1 MNTLVIVLIAAVCL
15 LAGYVFYGRWLA
27 KKWGI
32 DPKAKTPAYTHEDG
46 EDYVPTDGWTVFAHQ
61 FSSIAG
67 AGPVTG
73 AIQAAAFGWLPVLLW
88 ILLGGIFFGAV
99 TDFGALY
106 ASVKNEGKSMGMLIE
121 QYIGKTGRKL
131 FLLFCWLFTLIV
143 TAAFADMV
151 SGTFNG
157 FVTDAATGEITKS
170 TVNGA
175 AGSISIM
182 FIAFAV
188 VFGLIQKKMK
198 FTGWKEVVLGLVC
211 MVACFVLG
219 ISFPIVATR
228 ETWNYVTF
236 AYIFFA
242 AILPMWLL
250 MQPRD
255 FMTTFMFIFMIAA
268 AAIGLLVAH
277 PTMNLPVYT
286 GFHNEKL
293 GDMFPILFVTVACG
307 AVSGFH
313 SLVSSGT
320 SSKTI
325 SNEKDMLKVGYGAMI
340 LESLLAVLAL
350 CVAGAAAS
358 ADGTAATGTP
368 FQIFSAGV
376 AGFLEMFGIPVHI
389 AQCIMTMCVSA
400 LALSTLDSVA
410 RIGRMS
416 FQELFSVDDMEHA
429 EGWRKLFCNKYFAT
443 VITLVFGYIL
453 TKVGYT
459 NIWPLFGSANQ
470 LLSALVLI
478 TLCVFLKVTGR
489 TNRTLFPPLIIM
501 LCVTFTALVERFIAL
516 VKAYQ
521 AGTAVFMVEGLQLII
536 AILLII
542 LGLTIVLH
550 SGKRFVGKET
560 KSLRFKPRKSLLIY
574 ADSSLAFFM
583 LNYHEYH
590 PAASTSTVPVQK
602 SIAIVTI
609 LKFLSWPVQS
619 LLSGPN
625 CK

>member
-157 FVTDAATGEITKS
+157 FVTDTATGEITKS

-489 TNRTLFPPLIIM
+489 TNKTLFPPLIIM

-516 VKAYQ
+516 IKAYQ

-536 AILLII
+536 AVLLII

-550 SGKRFVGKET
+550 SGKRLVSKET
-560 KSLRFKPRKSLLIY
+560 KK
-574 ADSSLAFFM
+574 A
-583 LNYHEYH
+583 
-590 PAASTSTVPVQK
+590 
-602 SIAIVTI
+602 
-609 LKFLSWPVQS
+609 
-619 LLSGPN
+619 
-625 CK
+625 

>member
-325 SNEKDMLKVGYGAMI
+325 SNENDMLKVGYGAMI

-489 TNRTLFPPLIIM
+489 TNKTLFPPLIIM

-536 AILLII
+536 AVLLII

-550 SGKRFVGKET
+550 SGKRLVSKET
-560 KSLRFKPRKSLLIY
+560 KK
-574 ADSSLAFFM
+574 A
-583 LNYHEYH
+583 
-590 PAASTSTVPVQK
+590 
-602 SIAIVTI
+602 
-609 LKFLSWPVQS
+609 
-619 LLSGPN
+619 
-625 CK
+625 

>member
-429 EGWRKLFCNKYFAT
+429 DGWRKLFCNKYFAT

-489 TNRTLFPPLIIM
+489 TNKTLFPPLIIM

-536 AILLII
+536 AVLLII

-550 SGKRFVGKET
+550 SGKRLVSKET
-560 KSLRFKPRKSLLIY
+560 KK
-574 ADSSLAFFM
+574 A
-583 LNYHEYH
+583 
-590 PAASTSTVPVQK
+590 
-602 SIAIVTI
+602 
-609 LKFLSWPVQS
+609 
-619 LLSGPN
+619 
-625 CK
+625 

>member
-236 AYIFFA
+236 AFIFFA

-489 TNRTLFPPLIIM
+489 TNKTLFPPLIIM

-536 AILLII
+536 AVLLII

-550 SGKRFVGKET
+550 SGKRLVSKET
-560 KSLRFKPRKSLLIY
+560 KK
-574 ADSSLAFFM
+574 A
-583 LNYHEYH
+583 
-590 PAASTSTVPVQK
+590 
-602 SIAIVTI
+602 
-609 LKFLSWPVQS
+609 
-619 LLSGPN
+619 
-625 CK
+625 